1 MTKPKAKPAYEAKED
16 YSIPFGDAA
25 KFVDKDC
32 KLTIVDGNGK
42 PLDITAVDYHMG
54 GGGVV
59 VTVKQK
65 RAQRAPRELVRRW
78 QVQYGQWKGEAGYVV
93 VDSTQPDHLGK
104 SRIVRYS
111 TDSKSDA
118 MRKAD
123 ELNAAEENSNG

>member
-1 MTKPKAKPAYEAKED
+1 MPKAKLKTTD
-16 YSIPFGDAA
+16 SGTVLIGDAA
-25 KFVDKDC
+25 KFIDKDTV
-32 KLTIVDGNGK
+32 LTIVDGNGK
-42 PLDITAVDYHMG
+42 PLDIDDIQYVLG
-54 GGGVV
+54 GGGLVV
-59 VTVKQK
+59 QVKQK

-111 TDSKSDA
+111 TDNKSDA